1 MWRQLMC
8 RTPRVGGGED
18 EVEEAAQQQLLGRA
32 RVGARMEIAL
42 DGIKRD
48 IAGSRRPLA
57 RGSEPRERQPKALNK
72 KYQQSGGRGNFCT
85 PCNHP
90 TYRVTA
96 VIIFLV
102 PNFFAHLVEKKIPM
116 PTQLRKNFLRHP

>member
-1 MWRQLMC
+1 MELSATSQARAGHWH
-8 RTPRVGGGED
+8 
-18 EVEEAAQQQLLGRA
+18 AAQSHESA
-32 RVGARMEIAL
+32 
-42 DGIKRD
+42 K
-48 IAGSRRPLA
+48 
-57 RGSEPRERQPKALNK
+57 PKALNK

-85 PCNHP
+85 PCNHL